1 MKHVLLLITTV
12 IAMAISA
19 IAPAFAQQSRT
30 LKSEMEVI
38 HESLGVNFV
47 YDSAIEINVPYSGK
61 PMKDIIK
68 GNKKEHSVLL
78 EECLVTL
85 FAGTNIEYEVMK
97 KYVVLTQ
104 ADKRKKPKDYTI
116 FIEEQNDSI
125 PEAIITA
132 LVKIPVNSTQTGMER
147 IDGSKLNRG
156 FAFLSSPDVIKTLQ
170 ILPGVSS
177 GTELLSGLYVHGGTG
192 SDNLYLMDG
201 VPLYS
206 VGHLAGVFS
215 SFNSDVI
222 DNVDFYKSG
231 FPARYGGRMSSV
243 VDVTT
248 RDGDFNDYSGTFSIG
263 LIEGRFQMEGP
274 IVKGKTSFNFG
285 LRRSWLDVL
294 TIPGFAIYNAL
305 RDSENSDHTV
315 MRYAMTDLNGKIT
328 HKFSDDNTLSFS
340 VFAGQD
346 ALKSKSVSD
355 PTDWDTA
362 GNESNMELGLRWGN
376 ILASLRWKYNIS
388 DNLRSDVN
396 LYHVQSRA
404 NVGLLNSWKRTDES
418 VSYEE
423 TDDDINRSNVY
434 DSGIKADFLW
444 HPTDNQHVR
453 FGAEAIWHVF
463 SPQRI
468 SERIYRNSD
477 TAPIDT
483 KKIEGFTYHGL
494 EPSLYIEDEIS
505 LTDWMTANVG
515 LRYVMFLTDGKAYNR
530 LEPRAALR
538 FRIGEIASIKMSYS
552 DMNQFSHRVNASS
565 PLEVPTGFWMPST
578 STVAP
583 MHSRQ
588 YSLGSY
594 FNLPHNIK
602 LDIEGYY
609 KTMDNIRE
617 YMGISSLYPPLD
629 KWEEDYT
636 NGLGRSYGVETHM
649 EWSSEKTWISLGYT
663 LSWSERYFPEMHD
676 EWYSD
681 MFDNR
686 HKINLS
692 ATQKLG
698 KKTEMYAG
706 WTFHSGNRMT
716 LPDQVIAKPDGYG
729 GYDYSAI
736 YSSPNNAILPAYHR
750 LDVGFNFHK
759 TTRRGNEAIWN
770 LSVYNAYC
778 HMNAINA
785 YVTFKYDQEHHG
797 SDPLSS
803 YSEMQGW
810 IPIIPTFSYTLK
822 F

>member
-1 MKHVLLLITTV
+1 
-12 IAMAISA
+12 MAISA
-19 IAPAFAQQSRT
+19 VAPANAQQSRT

-38 HESLGVNFV
+38 HESLGMNFV

-61 PMKDIIK
+61 PMKDVIK
-68 GNKKEHSVLL
+68 GNRKDQSALL
-78 EECLVTL
+78 EECLKTL

-97 KYVVLTQ
+97 KYIVLTQ

-132 LVKIPVNSTQTGMER
+132 LVKTPVNSTQTGLER

-156 FAFLSSPDVIKTLQ
+156 FAFLSSPDVIKTIQ
-170 ILPGVSS
+170 TLPGVSS

-248 RDGDFNDYSGTFSIG
+248 RDGDFNDYSGTFSVG

-274 IVKGKTSFNFG
+274 IVKGKTSLNFG

-294 TIPGFAIYNAL
+294 TIPGFALYNML
-305 RDSENSDHTV
+305 RDPESSSHTI

-328 HKFSDDNTLSFS
+328 HKFSDDNTLAFS

-346 ALKSKSVSD
+346 VLKTISKDD
-355 PTDWDTA
+355 PIDWEKY

-376 ILASLRWKYNIS
+376 VLASLRWKYNIS

-404 NVGLLNSWKRTDES
+404 RVGLTNYWRRTDES
-418 VSYEE
+418 EVNEK
-423 TDDDINRSNVY
+423 TDNDINNARVF
-434 DSGIKADFLW
+434 DTGLKADFLW
-444 HPTDNQHVR
+444 HPTPNQHVR
-453 FGAEAIWHVF
+453 FGAEAIWHFFV
-463 SPQRI
+463 PERI
-468 SERIYRNSD
+468 SERIYSY
-477 TAPIDT
+477 TGTLPISQ
-483 KKIEGFTYHGL
+483 KNFEGSTYHGV

-505 LTDWMTANVG
+505 LTDWMTANLG

-552 DMNQFSHRVNASS
+552 DMNQFSHRVNAFS

-602 LDIEGYY
+602 LDI
-609 KTMDNIRE
+609 
-617 YMGISSLYPPLD
+617 
-629 KWEEDYT
+629 
-636 NGLGRSYGVETHM
+636 
-649 EWSSEKTWISLGYT
+649 
-663 LSWSERYFPEMHD
+663 
-676 EWYSD
+676 
-681 MFDNR
+681 
-686 HKINLS
+686 
-692 ATQKLG
+692 
-698 KKTEMYAG
+698 
-706 WTFHSGNRMT
+706 
-716 LPDQVIAKPDGYG
+716 
-729 GYDYSAI
+729 
-736 YSSPNNAILPAYHR
+736 
-750 LDVGFNFHK
+750 
-759 TTRRGNEAIWN
+759 
-770 LSVYNAYC
+770 
-778 HMNAINA
+778 
-785 YVTFKYDQEHHG
+785 
-797 SDPLSS
+797 
-803 YSEMQGW
+803 
-810 IPIIPTFSYTLK
+810 
-822 F
+822 